1 MQKKQFKM
9 KKLIFILLLIPICL
23 NAQIQ
28 LSEDF
33 SFKQDKVYHVL
44 AGSGISAGTFILVN
58 HKTNDIDLA
67 FRAAWMSSAF
77 AALGKEIYDG
87 MNGKEISFAD
97 MSYTIASGILT
108 AYAFKI
114 ITKRKRKKRIKEF
127 NDFWSLDNEFI
138 NERSN

>member
-1 MQKKQFKM
+1 MDFRLKN
-9 KKLIFILLLIPICL
+9 LITILILIPFWA

-28 LSEDF
+28 FSENF
-33 SFKQDKVYHVL
+33 SFKKDKVYHVL

-58 HKTNDIDLA
+58 RKTNDIDLA

-87 MNGKEISFAD
+87 LNGKEISFAD

-108 AYAFKI
+108 AYAFKV
-114 ITKRKRKKRIKEF
+114 ITKRRKRKKLKKL

-138 NERSN
+138 NEQPN